1 MAYNTANLFQSS
13 HLKHLQYPLC
23 SMIAVFI
30 VMIWSVEARSLNNIR
45 ASVKS
50 SYLKCESEQVDLFHT
65 HYNDIH
71 KVRDKLRDSSKSD
84 NSDRRILDS
93 CVNRL
98 MTLSCL
104 MKLNQAAD

>member
-1 MAYNTANLFQSS
+1 
-13 HLKHLQYPLC
+13 
-23 SMIAVFI
+23 MIAVFI
-30 VMIWSVEARSLNNIR
+30 VMIWSVEARSSNNIR

-71 KVRDKLRDSSKSD
+71 KLRDSSKSD